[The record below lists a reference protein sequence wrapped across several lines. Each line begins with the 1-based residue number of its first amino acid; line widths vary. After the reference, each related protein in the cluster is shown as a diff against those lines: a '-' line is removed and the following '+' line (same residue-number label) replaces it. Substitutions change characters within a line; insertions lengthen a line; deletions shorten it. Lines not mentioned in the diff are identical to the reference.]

1 MTLPRELLLDREG
14 EGYLLRSIP
23 AIETGKLRED
33 RVKLE
38 PGQIGDRFRDHAGP
52 VIEEGYP
59 LYEIDLV
66 FEYDASMQEDEVEF
80 GIVLESTLHE
90 QVHMG
95 FNTTTQLIHLSRK
108 QNSGKMKFSVN
119 FPGYY
124 LTPFPISENGEIR
137 FHAFV
142 DLSSIEL
149 FVDQGALV
157 LTQLVFPESGF
168 ESIHLYASHESVR
181 LKEGVIYSLKS
192 VW

>member
-1 MTLPRELLLDREG
+1 MT
-14 EGYLLRSIP
+14 
-23 AIETGKLRED
+23 
-33 RVKLE
+33 
-38 PGQIGDRFRDHAGP
+38 
-52 VIEEGYP
+52 P
-59 LYEIDLV
+59 LCRRNEI
-66 FEYDASMQEDEVEF
+66 EF
-80 GIVLESTLHE
+80 GIILESTLNE

-95 FNTTTQLIHLSRK
+95 FNTRTQLIHLSRK
-108 QNSGKMKFSVN
+108 QNSGKTEFSEH

-168 ESIHLYASHESVR
+168 ERILLYASHESVR
-181 LKEGVIYSLKS
+181 LKEGVIYSLKG